1 MRADSTAGPRLRQ
14 RMGKGNPD
22 ELATAGIS
30 DSADGGTYGRRAFIR
45 DGVGIVASRRRRSAP
60 RFCAATQQQRP
71 NVLIWLMDDVGF
83 GQLSSFGG
91 LVDTPNIDRVARMGV
106 S

>member
-1 MRADSTAGPRLRQ
+1 MNSRRLVSLIALTAGLT
-14 RMGKGNPD
+14 G
-22 ELATAGIS
+22 
-30 DSADGGTYGRRAFIR
+30 RAFIR